1 MELRALPAR
10 RRYEE
15 RIARGAL
22 LAASSVAVII
32 LAWLLVRTARVGLP
46 LVDWDFLT
54 SFPSRRPESAGLLP
68 AIVGSLWLAVLTM
81 ALALP
86 VGVLAGIYLNEYARD
101 SRLTR
106 FLRLTIA
113 NLAGVP
119 SVVFGILGLAIFVRG
134 LVVPIPFTSLQVTL
148 FGFGQVLLAGALT
161 LAAMVL
167 PIVIVATEEALK
179 AVPRSMR
186 EAAYGLGATK
196 WQVTRDH
203 VLPYAMPGILTGSI
217 LALARA
223 VGETAPLI
231 LVGGAAALFFVPTG
245 PMSAFTA
252 LPLQTFVW
260 AENPREAFRDLAAAG
275 TVVLLAFILLA
286 NLTAIVL
293 RNRFQK
299 RYKW

>member
-1 MELRALPAR
+1 MELKALPSHR
-10 RRYEE
+10 RLEE
-15 RIARGAL
+15 RIVRGLL
-22 LAASSVAVII
+22 LAASSFSVLI
-32 LAWLLVRTARVGLP
+32 LAWLLVRTGQVAEP
-46 LVDWDFLT
+46 WVDWQFLT
-54 SFPSRRPESAGLLP
+54 SYPSILSAERSGIMP
-68 AIVGSLWLAVLTM
+68 AVAGSAWLAVLTM

-86 VGVLAGIYLNEYARD
+86 TGVLAGVYLNEYAKNT
-101 SRLTR
+101 RLTR

-134 LVVPIPFTSLQVTL
+134 FTLGGVTF
-148 FGFGQVLLAGALT
+148 FGYGYVLLAGALT

-179 AVPRSMR
+179 AVPTSMR

-203 VLPYAMPGILTGSI
+203 VLPYASPGILTGSI

-223 VGETAPLI
+223 VGESAPLI
-231 LVGGAAALFFVPTG
+231 LVGGASVIYFLPDGPT
-245 PMSAFTA
+245 SLYTA

-260 AENPREAFRDLAAAG
+260 AEDARADFQSLAAAG

-299 RYKW
+299 KYRW